1 MGEGIAVGAIM
12 AVNAAGSIVDS
23 ATAELVAGPRFQNGL
38 KMADTSKILVE
49 IGSSVE
55 GGLVGQNTTIDV
67 VTTNA
72 KLDKEA
78 VNKLASVAHDGIA
91 LSVRPAHTM
100 SDGDAMF
107 ALATGRVGVRGRH
120 VQAL

>member
-1 MGEGIAVGAIM
+1 MVGAIM

-23 ATAELVAGPRFQNGL
+23 ATAELVARLRFQNGL
-38 KMADTSKILVE
+38 KMADTAKILVE
-49 IGSSVE
+49 IGSPVE
-55 GGLVGQNTTIDV
+55 GWLDRTIGV

-72 KLDKEA
+72 KLDKEQ
-78 VNKLASVAHDGIA
+78 VNNLASIAHDGIA

-100 SDGDAMF
+100 SDGDTMF
-107 ALATGRVGVRGRH
+107 ALATGQMGDRGRH